1 MYCSTCGVAVSQGLS
16 FCKHCGA
23 KLAVER
29 DDDLARYSEMRAESF
44 LILLMVMG
52 FILGLGAITV
62 LMAVMKNGLDFAAPQ
77 VIPFAMMSF
86 VMLFLLEAMLF
97 WRLMRRDRHAAAAA
111 AASSAPPSE
120 QTTKELDAA
129 RTRGLPEGVPPPSVT
144 EHTTRAFE
152 PVYTERKSS

>member
-23 KLAVER
+23 KLGVER
-29 DDDLARYSEMRAESF
+29 GDDLVRYSEMRAESF

-52 FILGLGAITV
+52 FILGLGVITG
-62 LMAVMKNGLDFAAPQ
+62 LMAVLKNGLDFEAHQ
-77 VIPFAMMSF
+77 VIPFAIISF
-86 VMLFLLEAMLF
+86 VMLFLLEGMLF
-97 WRLMRRDRHAAAAA
+97 WRLLRRDSHAA

-129 RTRGLPEGVPPPSVT
+129 RTRALPEGVQPPSVT

-152 PVYTERKSS
+152 PAYTERKSS

>member
-23 KLAVER
+23 KLSAEGGDSLV
-29 DDDLARYSEMRAESF
+29 RYTELRAESF
-44 LILLMVMG
+44 LIASMVMV
-52 FILGLGAITV
+52 FIFGVGVTTG
-62 LMAVMKNGLDFAAPQ
+62 LMAVMKNGLDFDAPQ
-77 VIPFAMMSF
+77 IIPFAIMSF
-86 VMLFLLEAMLF
+86 VMMFFLEGMLI
-97 WRLMRRDRHAAAAA
+97 WRMMRRDRQAKAAAAP
-111 AASSAPPSE
+111 APPSE

-129 RTRGLPEGVPPPSVT
+129 RARALSEGMTPPSVT

>member
-1 MYCSTCGVAVSQGLS
+1 MYCSACGVTVAQGLS

-23 KLAVER
+23 KLGVER
-29 DDDLARYSEMRAESF
+29 GDDLVRYSEMRAESF

-62 LMAVMKNGLDFAAPQ
+62 LMAVMKNGLDFEAPQ
-77 VIPFAMMSF
+77 VIPFAIMSF
-86 VMLFLLEAMLF
+86 VLLFLLEGMLV
-97 WRLMRRDRHAAAAA
+97 WRLMRRDRHAKT
-111 AASSAPPSE
+111 ASSAPAPPSE

-129 RTRGLPEGVPPPSVT
+129 RARALSEGVPPPSVT

-152 PVYTERKSS
+152 PAYTERKSS